1 MREVGEATSLGRSLY
16 LGEGVTEAEQ
26 EGRHV
31 TETVV
36 ITGASAGIGRAAAE
50 LFGRRGANVVLIA
63 RGEDGL
69 RAAAEA
75 VEKEGGSALAVP
87 ADVSDF
93 DAVERAAAQ
102 AEDRFGPIDVW
113 VNVAFTSVFAP
124 FWEIK
129 PDEFR
134 RVTEVSYLGFV
145 HGTMAALA
153 RMRPRD
159 HGTIIQVGSALGYR
173 AIPLQSAYCGAKHAV
188 NGFTE
193 SVRCELLHE
202 GSKVQITIVQMPAVN
217 TPQFSWVL
225 SRLPRRPQ
233 PVPPIYQPEVA
244 AQGVVFA
251 ADHPDRKEHW
261 VGASTAGTIVVQKF
275 AAPLLDRYLARTGYD
290 SQQTKEAADPG
301 QPSNLWQPVD
311 QPPGSDH
318 GAHGSFDDKS
328 HPRSAQLTVTERVEQ
343 AGASV
348 RNALGSL
355 LGAARPRPQQQPW
368 SAATSQQTGTDA
380 LPTSQPASASNEDDT
395 QPGHETAPQ
404 NHDAASADSSTPPLD
419 LGAPPVDHG
428 ANLADHDTSL
438 ADQDTSLADP
448 DTAVTDH
455 DTSVPDI
462 DASLPEANVGSGVDE
477 EAPSDNRH
485 SFLDDIET
493 PLSDQDGRSGGEDVP
508 GADVDLPWGDQGIV
522 PPTQRDAPLTPGNT
536 SPARDDASPDQNGG
550 PSAEDAAPPS
560 GDPVPFDLEDL
571 SKDQP

>member
-1 MREVGEATSLGRSLY
+1 
-16 LGEGVTEAEQ
+16 
-26 EGRHV
+26 V

-50 LFGRRGANVVLIA
+50 LFGRRGANVALIA

-69 RAAAEA
+69 RAAADA
-75 VEKEGGSALAVP
+75 VEKAGGSALVVP

-93 DAVERAAAQ
+93 DAVERAAAR

-202 GSKVQITIVQMPAVN
+202 GSKVQITVVQMPAVN

-261 VGASTAGTIVVQKF
+261 VGASTAGTIMAQKF

-290 SQQTKEAADPG
+290 SQQTKEPADPG
-301 QPSNLWQPVD
+301 QPSNLWHPVD

-318 GAHGSFDDKS
+318 GAHGGFDDKS

-348 RNALGSL
+348 RNALGSI
-355 LGAARPRPQQQPW
+355 LGAARPRPPQQHPW
-368 SAATSQQTGTDA
+368 SAATSQQTDSDA
-380 LPTSQPASASNEDDT
+380 LPTSQPAPPSSQDDT
-395 QPGHETAPQ
+395 QPGHGTVPQ
-404 NHDAASADSSTPPLD
+404 DHDAGSAKSSAPPLD
-419 LGAPPVDHG
+419 LGAPPVDHD
-428 ANLADHDTSL
+428 ANLAHH
-438 ADQDTSLADP
+438 DTSLADP

-462 DASLPEANVGSGVDE
+462 DASLPEENVGSGVDE

-493 PLSDQDGRSGGEDVP
+493 PLSDQDGRSGDQDVP
-508 GADVDLPWGDQGIV
+508 GADVNTPWGDQGIV
-522 PPTQRDAPLTPGNT
+522 PPTQRDAPLTADTTP
-536 SPARDDASPDQNGG
+536 PALDNATPDQDDA
-550 PSAEDAAPPS
+550 PSTQDTAPPS
-560 GDPVPFDLEDL
+560 GDPAPFDLEDL